1 MVNRKQVED
10 RILHIISYIDQE
22 KTLQPLV
29 WSINL
34 FSTEELLHLL
44 EFLEKGDYKPIY
56 ILLDKKINEYLKIMK
71 EIKQIKIW
79 EKMKNFKQKEEEE
92 KQQEKIIL
100 ENMLA
105 F

>member
-1 MVNRKQVED
+1 MAERKKIEA
-10 RILHIISYIDQE
+10 RILQIVSYIDQE
-22 KTLQPLV
+22 KTLQPLI

-34 FSTEELLHLL
+34 FSYEELLHLL
-44 EFLEKGDYKPIY
+44 DFLEKWDYKPIY
-56 ILLDKKINEYLKIMK
+56 VLLDKKIKEYLSLMS

-79 EKMKNFKQKEEEE
+79 EKMKNFKQKEEDEKRQEE
-92 KQQEKIIL
+92 LNL

>member
-1 MVNRKQVED
+1 MTERKKVEK
-10 RILHIISYIDQE
+10 RIFQIVSYIDQE
-22 KTLQPLV
+22 KTLQPLI

-34 FSTEELLHLL
+34 FSYEELLHLL
-44 EFLEKGDYKPIY
+44 EFLEKWDYKPIY
-56 ILLDKKINEYLKIMK
+56 ILLDKKIKEYLVIIK
-71 EIKQIKIW
+71 EIRQIKIW

-92 KQQEKIIL
+92 KEQEKIIL